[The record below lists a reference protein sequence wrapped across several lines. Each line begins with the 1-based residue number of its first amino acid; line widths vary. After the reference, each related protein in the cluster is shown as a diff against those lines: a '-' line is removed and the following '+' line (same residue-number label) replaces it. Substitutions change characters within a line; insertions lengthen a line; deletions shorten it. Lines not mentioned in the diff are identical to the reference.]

1 METIEIVDPGN
12 ARHGTIVL
20 DEAVYKLEKYQD
32 SALVETVNCADLSDA
47 QTKATEW
54 TDGVQITII
63 QN

>member
-12 ARHGTIVL
+12 AKHGTIVL
-20 DEAVYKLEKYQD
+20 DNSVYKLEKYQD

-54 TDGVQITII
+54 TDGV
-63 QN
+63 

>member
-12 ARHGTIVL
+12 SRHGTIVL

-32 SALVETVNCADLSDA
+32 SALVETVNCADLADA

-54 TDGVQITII
+54 TDGV
-63 QN
+63 